1 MLDIRKALM
10 WVRNNIAYFGGNN
23 GNVTLSGFSA
33 GARNVLC
40 CIISPVMKG
49 LFDKAIC
56 FSGGMTVCSC
66 EDGQKTGGRK
76 NKRAS
81 C

>member
-1 MLDIRKALM
+1 MEYRLGAFGWFNTDALKTGDPLEDSGNFAMLDIRKALM

-40 CIISPVMKG
+40 CIISPVM
-49 LFDKAIC
+49 L
-56 FSGGMTVCSC
+56 
-66 EDGQKTGGRK
+66 
-76 NKRAS
+76 
-81 C
+81 